1 MIKNIKLKVTP
12 EQSRKVQEICFS
24 KGVFWGTTRDRVS
37 YTDAPILYITAGR
50 FLTYGHDYHS
60 FLTDRREE
68 MDANLFIQTNGTGIR
83 KLLKQKVIKWLI
95 TTLK

>member
-1 MIKNIKLKVTP
+1 MIKDIKLKVTP
-12 EQSRKVQEICFS
+12 EQSRKIQEICFS
-24 KGVFWGTTRDRVS
+24 KGLIWRQTRKTIS

>member
-24 KGVFWGTTRDRVS
+24 KEIVWGSTGDLVS
-37 YTDAPILYITAGR
+37 YTDAPYLYITDGR
-50 FLTYGHDYHS
+50 IFTYGHDYN
-60 FLTDRREE
+60 FFTTNRRQE

-83 KLLKQKVIKWLI
+83 KLLKQKGIK
-95 TTLK
+95 

>member
-24 KGVFWGTTRDRVS
+24 KEIVWEISGDTVS
-37 YTDAPILYITAGR
+37 YTNAPYLYITAGR
-50 FLTYGHDYHS
+50 FLTCGHYYHLFTTS
-60 FLTDRREE
+60 RRQE

-83 KLLKQKVIKWLI
+83 KLLKQKVIKW
-95 TTLK
+95 KRF

>member
-24 KGVFWGTTRDRVS
+24 KGITWGVGFSIGSTN
-37 YTDAPILYITAGR
+37 APYLYIKDGR
-50 FLTYGHDYHS
+50 RLSYGYDYMRYS
-60 FLTDRREE
+60 ANRKEE

-83 KLLKQKVIKWLI
+83 KLLKQKA
-95 TTLK
+95 LK

>member
-24 KGVFWGTTRDRVS
+24 KGIVWGTTRDRVS

-50 FLTYGHDYHS
+50 FLTYGHAYPI
-60 FLTDRREE
+60 DRREE

>member
-24 KGVFWGTTRDRVS
+24 KGITWGVTGDTVS
-37 YTDAPILYITAGR
+37 YTDVPHLYITGGR
-50 FLTYGHDYHS
+50 WLTYGHEYS
-60 FLTDRREE
+60 FFLTTRRKE

-83 KLLKQKVIKWLI
+83 KLLKQKAIK
-95 TTLK
+95 

>member
-24 KGVFWGTTRDRVS
+24 KGIVWGAAGGTVS
-37 YTDAPILYITAGR
+37 YTDAPYLYITNGR
-50 FLTYGHDYHS
+50 SLTYGHSYPI
-60 FLTDRREE
+60 DRREE

-83 KLLKQKVIKWLI
+83 KLLKQKAIKW
-95 TTLK
+95 KRF

>member
-24 KGVFWGTTRDRVS
+24 KGISWGATVGTVS
-37 YTDAPILYITAGR
+37 YTDASYLYIANGR
-50 FLTYGHDYHS
+50 SLTYGHYYHF
-60 FLTDRREE
+60 FLTNRREE

>member
-24 KGVFWGTTRDRVS
+24 KGIVWGAAGDTVS
-37 YTDAPILYITAGR
+37 YTDAPYLYITGGR
-50 FLTYGHDYHS
+50 SLTYGHEYKFYKNS
-60 FLTDRREE
+60 RREE

-83 KLLKQKVIKWLI
+83 KLLKQKVIK
-95 TTLK
+95 

>member
-24 KGVFWGTTRDRVS
+24 KGIVWGSTGNTVS
-37 YTDAPILYITAGR
+37 YADASYLYITNGR
-50 FLTYGHDYHS
+50 SLTYGRDYHF
-60 FLTDRREE
+60 FLTNRREE

>member
-24 KGVFWGTTRDRVS
+24 KGIVWGAARDIVS
-37 YTDAPILYITAGR
+37 YTDAPYLYITDGR
-50 FLTYGHDYHS
+50 SLTYGHNYD
-60 FLTDRREE
+60 FFTTMRRQE

-83 KLLKQKVIKWLI
+83 KLLKQKAIKW
-95 TTLK
+95 KRF

>member
-1 MIKNIKLKVTP
+1 MIKDIKLKVTP
-12 EQSRKVQEICFS
+12 EQSRKVQKICFS
-24 KGVFWGTTRDRVS
+24 KGIVWGAGDTVH
-37 YTDAPILYITAGR
+37 YTDASYLYITNGR
-50 FLTYGHDYHS
+50 SLTYGHDS
-60 FLTDRREE
+60 PIDRREE

>member
-24 KGVFWGTTRDRVS
+24 KGIVWGINRDAIS
-37 YTDAPILYITAGR
+37 YTDAPHLYIAGGR
-50 FLTYGHDYHS
+50 ALTYGHDYHL

>member
-24 KGVFWGTTRDRVS
+24 KGIVWGAAGYIVS
-37 YTDAPILYITAGR
+37 YTDAPYLYIKGGR
-50 FLTYGHDYHS
+50 YLSYERGYEDYKA
-60 FLTDRREE
+60 DRRQE

-83 KLLKQKVIKWLI
+83 KLLKQKGIK
-95 TTLK
+95 

>member
-12 EQSRKVQEICFS
+12 EQSRKIQEICFS
-24 KGVFWGTTRDRVS
+24 KGIVWGTGTSVQ
-37 YTDAPILYITAGR
+37 YTEAPYLYITNGR
-50 FLTYGHDYHS
+50 SLTYGHIYPI
-60 FLTDRREE
+60 DRREE